1 MRRWV
6 SDDVIAAIPLGAI
19 NFNDARKI
27 SSINMAGDDGVGL
40 LITFSMR
47 GVFLETRNDLG
58 ADLCG
63 SAAAPRRDFCVG
75 FLSWPHP
82 RPDPCQAW
90 AKSWSLDRKCG
101 ELFP

>member
-19 NFNDARKI
+19 NFNDARHRKI

-47 GVFLETRNDLG
+47 GVFLET
-58 ADLCG
+58 
-63 SAAAPRRDFCVG
+63 
-75 FLSWPHP
+75 
-82 RPDPCQAW
+82 
-90 AKSWSLDRKCG
+90 
-101 ELFP
+101 